1 MDEIENSMWVH
12 KLWEPIDQL
21 NQSIFNSK
29 RNGIKVAA
37 YCRISNGNNNFT
49 SLENQVSYYTN
60 YIHRHP
66 NFIPTISSVI

>member
-12 KLWEPIDQL
+12 KLWEPIEQL
-21 NQSIFNSK
+21 NQSIINSK

-37 YCRISNGNNNFT
+37 YCRISSGKDNFI

-66 NFIPTISSVI
+66 NWNFVGIYF